1 MNIRQHLLKTIKVY
15 ETLLKISSPKKVHD
29 VVATFDL
36 YEEDGLLVGV
46 VGMLVY
52 TSHNHFRLE
61 DMAVTEPYKGKLRR
75 EVKNSIMEQV
85 DRFLSKDMADGLYD
99 DLWDRIDIEKECWK
113 RKEGM

>member
-15 ETLLKISSPKKVHD
+15 GTLLKISSPKEVHD

-36 YEEDGLLVGV
+36 YEEDGFLVGV

-52 TSHNHFRLE
+52 TSHGYFRLE
-61 DMAVTEPYKGKLRR
+61 DMAVTEPYEGKLWR
-75 EVKNSIMEQV
+75 EVKSIMEQV

-99 DLWDRIDIEKECWK
+99 DVWDRIDIEQGCWK